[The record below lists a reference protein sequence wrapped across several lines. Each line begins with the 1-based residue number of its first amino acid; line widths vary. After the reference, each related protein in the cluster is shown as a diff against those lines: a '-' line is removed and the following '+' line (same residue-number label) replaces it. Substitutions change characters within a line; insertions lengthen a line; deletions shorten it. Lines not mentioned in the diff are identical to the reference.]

1 MSTDQNQQPNPD
13 VDDNERT
20 EDVTQATD
28 GEQQQQQGQSTLS
41 DKSSEELVS
50 IIENLRK
57 ENASRRVKS
66 KEQEEQAAK
75 WREYEE
81 SQKTEMQKQQEQ
93 LQRLQQER
101 DSLEA
106 NYNAAML
113 CNSYGIDASNA
124 DLLGTGSMEEMEERA
139 KRLAELARP
148 TGGVPSQRP
157 VDMRTGGG
165 QPTTVE
171 DSTAYPAHWA
181 PKKK

>member
-1 MSTDQNQQPNPD
+1 MSTDANQQQHD
-13 VDDNERT
+13 EVE
-20 EDVTQATD
+20 QQQTD
-28 GEQQQQQGQSTLS
+28 EVQEAPRGEQQTQPEQSKLS
-41 DKSSEELVS
+41 DKSAEELVS
-50 IIENLRK
+50 IIETLRK

-81 SQKTEMQKQQEQ
+81 SQKTEMQKQQEH
-93 LQRLQQER
+93 LQRLQEER

-113 CNSYGIDASNA
+113 CNSYGLDVANA

-139 KRLAELARP
+139 KRLAELSKP
-148 TGGVPSQRP
+148 TASVPSQRP

-165 QPTTVE
+165 QPTAVE